1 MLYLLRTPEIILT
14 GVELVLFH
22 PVVGA
27 QTVRHTVEKKYLRMS
42 RCLLCN
48 FLEKMCFLITLL
60 ITQLTVGVFCYFSCQ
75 FVLNQSFITT
85 MSCVL

>member
-1 MLYLLRTPEIILT
+1 MVMRSFKCYICYLRIPEIILRG

-27 QTVRHTVEKKYLRMS
+27 STVRRTVENKYLRMS

-48 FLEKMCFLITLL
+48 FLLFNYTLI
-60 ITQLTVGVFCYFSCQ
+60 LTVGVFCYFSC
-75 FVLNQSFITT
+75 
-85 MSCVL
+85 